1 MSSDID
7 KEILDQMITLEIST
21 KKLVNNLFTGS
32 YVSAFRGQGMEF
44 SDVREYVHGDDIR
57 HISWPLAA
65 RTGKPYVKK
74 YDEERELAVILA
86 VDASGSVNYGSSEL
100 KNNTIAKIAAL
111 LGFSAIKGGDKLG
124 LLLFSD
130 VIEEFIQPK
139 KDKKNIYRILKSILK
154 TSSKKTN
161 LKLALR
167 ELINIKKRSVV
178 FIISDFMD
186 KDFETE
192 LTLLA
197 KKHDVIAIRVL
208 DKSEM
213 ELPNVGLINI
223 QDSETGEYFT
233 LNTMNKSNRKA
244 YKANMNDHFKEQT
257 KMINRSK
264 IDLIDIT
271 TGQDFF
277 LPIALYF
284 KRRNRR

>member
-1 MSSDID
+1 MSSDVD
-7 KEILDQMITLEIST
+7 KEILDQMIALEIST

-32 YVSAFRGQGMEF
+32 YTSAFRGQGMEF

-74 YDEERELAVILA
+74 YDEERDLAIILA
-86 VDASGSVNYGSSEL
+86 IDASGSVNYGSSEL
-100 KNNTIAKIAAL
+100 KNHTIAKIAAL

-124 LLLFSD
+124 MLLFSD

-186 KDFETE
+186 KNFETE

-197 KKHDVIAIRVL
+197 KKHDAIAIRVL

-213 ELPNVGLINI
+213 ELPNIGFINI
-223 QDSETGEYFT
+223 QDSETKEYLT
-233 LNTMNKSNRKA
+233 LNTMNKSKQKT
-244 YKANMNDHFKEQT
+244 YKANMEHHLKEQT
-257 KMINRSK
+257 NMINRSK

-271 TGQDFF
+271 TSQDFF